1 MTDLTDELADAYEE
15 AGHDVSEVTTNRD
28 QIRIVLVGEVGAESA
43 REVVRS
49 VLGEEPRFG
58 VNVTTE
64 ALDSQ
69 DDVSTVVSF
78 RNG

>member
-15 AGHDVSEVTTNRD
+15 EGYDVSEVTTNRD
-28 QIRIVLVGEVGAESA
+28 QIRVVLVGEVGAESA
-43 REVVRS
+43 RSIVHS

-78 RNG
+78 RDG

>member
-1 MTDLTDELADAYEE
+1 MADLSDELTTAYEDE
-15 AGHDVSEVTTNRD
+15 GYDVSEVTTNRD
-28 QIRIVLVGEVGAESA
+28 RVRVVLVGEVGAESA
-43 REVVRS
+43 RSIVHS

-78 RNG
+78 RN